1 VTCRLVFVLVL
12 LAHDQRRIR
21 HVAVTTH
28 PKRRR
33 RPSRCAKRVR
43 DSILSNV
50 ATCGYNLLVTST
62 GIRELKDN
70 LSRYIR
76 RIEAGERIAIT
87 SHGRVVA
94 ELVPPGAKA
103 KGTPSRFDELVA
115 SGVIRPP
122 LEAGDP
128 TEGWPDIRLPAGTA
142 AELIDAD
149 RGEA

>member
-1 VTCRLVFVLVL
+1 MNAVGGR
-12 LAHDQRRIR
+12 A
-21 HVAVTTH
+21 VA
-28 PKRRR
+28 
-33 RPSRCAKRVR
+33 
-43 DSILSNV
+43 DV
-50 ATCGYNLLVTST
+50 AICGYNRHVTAA

-87 SHGRVVA
+87 AHGRVVA
-94 ELVPPGAKA
+94 ELVPPGSHAS
-103 KGTPSRFDELVA
+103 GTRSRFDELVA

-142 AELIDAD
+142 AELLDAD

>member
-1 VTCRLVFVLVL
+1 M
-12 LAHDQRRIR
+12 
-21 HVAVTTH
+21 
-28 PKRRR
+28 
-33 RPSRCAKRVR
+33 RVR
-43 DSILSNV
+43 FIDAEPTAVADV
-50 ATCGYNLLVTST
+50 ATCGYNLPVTST

-87 SHGRVVA
+87 AHGRVVA
-94 ELVPPGAKA
+94 ELVPPGSKTR
-103 KGTPSRFDELVA
+103 GTPSRFDELVA

-122 LEAGDP
+122 LEDGDP